1 MKGNA
6 SPRARPALV
15 AAELLAGFPTA
26 LREAGL
32 AVDPGRAVTFLQAA
46 RAAPPRRLADLVR
59 IGRVTLTGSPADFPI
74 YDAVF
79 EDWFGQSPVIAAA
92 QDEEDDAPKPSSPR
106 GGPSPVVPL
115 EGDAAGKAA
124 ADDLGRGRKNFGRV
138 CDADTETLARIRRKV
153 ARLPRMQSR
162 NWTPSSRGPRI
173 DLVRTCRAA
182 RATFGEA
189 LRVMRMARPERP
201 RKLLLLVDISGSMK
215 AQSEAYLRFAH
226 LLIRERRR
234 VECFCFGA
242 SLSRVTAAV
251 SHRDAEQALAR
262 LTGIVFDFDGGTR
275 IGSSLG
281 EFLSVSR
288 YAALVRGAV
297 TVILSDGL
305 ERGDPAE
312 MVHAVERMARLS
324 HRLVWATPLAA
335 DPRYRPLTRAMAG
348 ILPHLDDLCDAGSL
362 GALDRLF
369 GRLDAVEHGLRGQ
382 AARRFSTTGIA
393 A

>member
-1 MKGNA
+1 MRTNVLWTG
-6 SPRARPALV
+6 PAFV
-15 AAELLAGFPTA
+15 AAEMLAGFPAA

-32 AVDPGRAVTFLQAA
+32 AIDPGRAVTFLQAV
-46 RAAPPRRLADLVR
+46 RAAPPRRLADLAR

-79 EDWFGQSPVIAAA
+79 EAWFGQSPVIAAA
-92 QDEEDDAPKPSSPR
+92 PDEEDEAPKPSSPR
-106 GGPSPVVPL
+106 GDQSPVDPL
-115 EGDAAGKAA
+115 EGDAAGKTA
-124 ADDLGRGRKNFGRV
+124 ADDLVRGRKNFGRLGDS
-138 CDADTETLARIRRKV
+138 DAEMLARMKRKV
-153 ARLPRMQSR
+153 ARLPHMQSR

-173 DLVRTCRAA
+173 DLARTCRAA

-201 RKLLLLVDISGSMK
+201 RKLLLLIDVSGSMK
-215 AQSEAYLRFAH
+215 AQSEVYLRFAH

-234 VECFCFGA
+234 VECFCFGT
-242 SLSRVTAAV
+242 SLSRVTATLK
-251 SHRDAEQALAR
+251 HRDPEQALGR
-262 LTGIVFDFDGGTR
+262 LADMVFDFDGGTR
-275 IGSSLG
+275 IGASLD

-288 YAALVRGAV
+288 YVALVRGAV

-362 GALDRLF
+362 GALERLF
-369 GRLDAVEHGLRGQ
+369 ARLHTVEHEPRGQ
-382 AARRFSTTGIA
+382 ATRRFSITGIA

>member
-1 MKGNA
+1 
-6 SPRARPALV
+6 V
-15 AAELLAGFPTA
+15 
-26 LREAGL
+26 
-32 AVDPGRAVTFLQAA
+32 
-46 RAAPPRRLADLVR
+46 
-59 IGRVTLTGSPADFPI
+59 
-74 YDAVF
+74 
-79 EDWFGQSPVIAAA
+79 
-92 QDEEDDAPKPSSPR
+92 
-106 GGPSPVVPL
+106 
-115 EGDAAGKAA
+115 
-124 ADDLGRGRKNFGRV
+124 RGRKNFG
-138 CDADTETLARIRRKV
+138 CLGDSDAEMLARIRRKV
-153 ARLPRMQSR
+153 ARLPHMQSR

-173 DLVRTCRAA
+173 DLARTCRAA
-182 RATFGEA
+182 RATFGET
-189 LRVMRMARPERP
+189 LRMMRLTRPERP
-201 RKLLLLVDISGSMK
+201 RKLLLLVDVSGSMK

-234 VECFCFGA
+234 VECFCFGT
-242 SLSRVTAAV
+242 SLSRVTAMLR
-251 SHRDAEQALAR
+251 HRDPEEALAR
-262 LTGIVFDFDGGTR
+262 LAGIVFDFDGGTR

-348 ILPHLDDLCDAGSL
+348 ALPHLDDLCDAGSL
-362 GALDRLF
+362 GALDRLIF
-369 GRLDAVEHGLRGQ
+369 RLDAAEHGPRGQ
-382 AARRFSTTGIA
+382 AARRFSSAEIA

>member
-1 MKGNA
+1 VKA
-6 SPRARPALV
+6 PAAARSRPALI
-15 AAELLAGFPTA
+15 AAELLAGFPAA

-32 AVDPGRAVTFLQAA
+32 AVDPGRAVCFLQAA
-46 RAAPPRRLADLVR
+46 RIAPPRRISDLAR

-79 EDWFGQSPVIAAA
+79 EAWFGQSPMIAVSP
-92 QDEEDDAPKPSSPR
+92 DEEDEAPKPSSPR
-106 GGPSPVVPL
+106 GDQSRTEPL

-124 ADDLGRGRKNFGRV
+124 TDDLARGRKNFGRMS
-138 CDADTETLARIRRKV
+138 DADAQTLARIRRKV
-153 ARLPRMQSR
+153 ARLPHMQSR
-162 NWTPSSRGPRI
+162 NWTPSPRGPRI
-173 DLVRTCRAA
+173 DLARTCRAA
-182 RATFGEA
+182 RATFGET
-189 LRVMRMARPERP
+189 LSLMRMSRPERP
-201 RKLLLLVDISGSMK
+201 RKLLLLIDVSGSMK

-226 LLIRERRR
+226 LLVRERPR
-234 VECFCFGA
+234 VECFCFGT
-242 SLSRVTAAV
+242 SLSRVTAMLK
-251 SHRDAEQALAR
+251 HRDPEEALAR
-262 LTGIVFDFDGGTR
+262 LAGMVFDFDGGTR
-275 IGSSLG
+275 IGSSLD

-312 MVHAVERMARLS
+312 MIHAVGRIARLS

-369 GRLDAVEHGLRGQ
+369 VRLDAVEHGPRGQ
-382 AARRFSTTGIA
+382 ATRRFSIAEIA

>member
-1 MKGNA
+1 VKA
-6 SPRARPALV
+6 PAPRSRPALI
-15 AAELLAGFPTA
+15 AAELLAGFPAA

-32 AVDPGRAVTFLQAA
+32 AIDPGRAVCFLQAA
-46 RAAPPRRLADLVR
+46 RIAPLRRMSDLAR

-79 EDWFGQSPVIAAA
+79 EAWFGRSPMLAAVP
-92 QDEEDDAPKPSSPR
+92 DEEDEAPKPSAPR
-106 GGPSPVVPL
+106 GDQSRADPL

-124 ADDLGRGRKNFGRV
+124 ADDLARGRKNFGRV
-138 CDADTETLARIRRKV
+138 SDADAEMLVRIRRKI
-153 ARLPRMQSR
+153 ARLPHVQSR
-162 NWTPSSRGPRI
+162 KWTPSPRGPRI
-173 DLVRTCRAA
+173 DLARTCRAA
-182 RATFGEA
+182 RATFGET
-189 LRVMRMARPERP
+189 LRMVRLTRPERP
-201 RKLLLLVDISGSMK
+201 RKLLLLIDVSGSMK

-226 LLIRERRR
+226 LLARERPR
-234 VECFCFGA
+234 VECFCFGT
-242 SLSRVTAAV
+242 SLSRVTAMLK
-251 SHRDAEQALAR
+251 HRDPDQALAR
-262 LTGIVFDFDGGTR
+262 LASIVFDFDGGTR
-275 IGSSLG
+275 IGSSLD

-312 MVHAVERMARLS
+312 MVHAVGRMARLS

-335 DPRYRPLTRAMAG
+335 DPQYRPLTRAMAG

-369 GRLDAVEHGLRGQ
+369 GRLDAVEHGPRGQ
-382 AARRFSTTGIA
+382 ATRRFSITGIA

>member
-1 MKGNA
+1 VKA
-6 SPRARPALV
+6 PAAARSRPALI
-15 AAELLAGFPTA
+15 AAELLAGFPAA

-32 AVDPGRAVTFLQAA
+32 VVDPGRAVCFLQAA
-46 RAAPPRRLADLVR
+46 RIAPLRRISDLAR

-79 EDWFGQSPVIAAA
+79 EAWFGQSPMIAAA
-92 QDEEDDAPKPSSPR
+92 PDEEDEAPKPSSQR
-106 GGPSPVVPL
+106 GDQSRTDPL

-124 ADDLGRGRKNFGRV
+124 ADDLVRGRKNFRRV
-138 CDADTETLARIRRKV
+138 SDADTQTLARIRRKI
-153 ARLPRMQSR
+153 ARLPHMQSR
-162 NWTPSSRGPRI
+162 KWTPSSRGPRI
-173 DLVRTCRAA
+173 DLARTCRAA
-182 RATFGEA
+182 RATFGET
-189 LRVMRMARPERP
+189 LRMTRMSRPERP
-201 RKLLLLVDISGSMK
+201 RKLLLLVDVSGSMK

-234 VECFCFGA
+234 VECFCFGT
-242 SLSRVTAAV
+242 SLSRVTAMLR
-251 SHRDAEQALAR
+251 HRDPEEALAR
-262 LTGIVFDFDGGTR
+262 LAGIVFDFDGGTR
-275 IGSSLG
+275 IGSSLD

-348 ILPHLDDLCDAGSL
+348 ILPHLDDLCDAGGL
-362 GALDRLF
+362 GALERLF
-369 GRLDAVEHGLRGQ
+369 ARLDAAEHGPRGQ
-382 AARRFSTTGIA
+382 TARRFSIAEIA

>member
-1 MKGNA
+1 VSANA
-6 SPRARPALV
+6 TPRSRPALI
-15 AAELLAGFPTA
+15 AAEMLAGFPAA

-32 AVDPGRAVTFLQAA
+32 AIDPGRAVCFLQAA
-46 RAAPPRRLADLVR
+46 RIARLRRISDLAR

-79 EDWFGQSPVIAAA
+79 EAWFGQSPMVAAA
-92 QDEEDDAPKPSSPR
+92 PDEEDEAPKPSAPR
-106 GGPSPVVPL
+106 GDQSRADPL

-124 ADDLGRGRKNFGRV
+124 TDDLGRGRKNFGRV
-138 CDADTETLARIRRKV
+138 SDADAEMLVRIRRKI
-153 ARLPRMQSR
+153 ARLPHMQSR
-162 NWTPSSRGPRI
+162 KWTPSPRGPRI
-173 DLVRTCRAA
+173 DLARTCRAA
-182 RATFGEA
+182 RATFGET
-189 LRVMRMARPERP
+189 LRMTRMSRPEHP
-201 RKLLLLVDISGSMK
+201 RKLLLLIDVSGSMK

-226 LLIRERRR
+226 LLIRERR
-234 VECFCFGA
+234 VECFCFGT
-242 SLSRVTAAV
+242 SLNRVTAMLR
-251 SHRDAEQALAR
+251 HRDPEEALAR
-262 LTGIVFDFDGGTR
+262 LAGIVFDFDGGTR
-275 IGSSLG
+275 IGSSLD

-369 GRLDAVEHGLRGQ
+369 GRLDAVEHGPRGQ
-382 AARRFSTTGIA
+382 AMRRFSITGIA

>member
-1 MKGNA
+1 MKA
-6 SPRARPALV
+6 PAAARSRPALI
-15 AAELLAGFPTA
+15 AAELLAGFPGA

-32 AVDPGRAVTFLQAA
+32 AIDPGRAVCFLQAA
-46 RAAPPRRLADLVR
+46 RIAPLRRISDLAR

-79 EDWFGQSPVIAAA
+79 EAWFGQSPMIAAA
-92 QDEEDDAPKPSSPR
+92 PDEEDEAPKPSSPR
-106 GGPSPVVPL
+106 GDQSRTDPL

-124 ADDLGRGRKNFGRV
+124 TDDLVRGRKNFGRV
-138 CDADTETLARIRRKV
+138 SDADAETLARIRRKV
-153 ARLPRMQSR
+153 ARLPHMQSR
-162 NWTPSSRGPRI
+162 NWTPSPRGPRI
-173 DLVRTCRAA
+173 DLARTCRAA
-182 RATFGEA
+182 RATFGET
-189 LRVMRMARPERP
+189 LRMTRMSRPERP
-201 RKLLLLVDISGSMK
+201 RKLLLLIDVSGSMK

-234 VECFCFGA
+234 VECFCFGT
-242 SLSRVTAAV
+242 SLSRVTAMLR
-251 SHRDAEQALAR
+251 HRDPEEALAR
-262 LTGIVFDFDGGTR
+262 LASIVFDFDGGTR
-275 IGSSLG
+275 IGSSLD

-335 DPRYRPLTRAMAG
+335 DPRYQPLTRAMAG
-348 ILPHLDDLCDAGSL
+348 ALPHLDDLCDAGSL
-362 GALDRLF
+362 GALDRLIF
-369 GRLDAVEHGLRGQ
+369 RLDAAEHGPRGQ
-382 AARRFSTTGIA
+382 AARRFSIAEIA